1 MILDTSSAI
10 ARVKKGLVV
19 KENITTVTLIEY
31 PPIASYKSFQGRI
44 YFIGRRDQLRAFQ
57 LQRKLR
63 TLGKPLGAADLLI
76 AAVCLNR
83 NEELATLDEDFLVIK
98 EVEPSF
104 RVMIEQ
110 L

>member
-1 MILDTSSAI
+1 MILDTSSVV
-10 ARVKKGLVV
+10 ARVRRGLVV
-19 KENITTVTLIEY
+19 RENITAITLIEY
-31 PPIASYKSFQGRI
+31 PPIASYRGFQGRI

-63 TLGKPLGAADLLI
+63 TLGKPLGAADLLV

-83 NEELATLDEDFLVIK
+83 NEELATLDADFLVIK

-104 RVMIEQ
+104 RVTIEQ